1 MISVGRILNGR
12 VCSSIITICMPF
24 FDKVLFIF
32 CISISIL
39 PSNQYELWQSNLF
52 SAFPTMKVLRSKHCP
67 LSSIHPPLHSSS
79 FTRLKGLPLLDTNFY
94 ATTWQRL
101 QLSRSLRRPSR
112 VPLDFPTNLSRFY
125 LLKRPCCLY
134 LQVRYSNS
142 LCVVSYTPTPTEQFR
157 IAIFTSRN
165 SSRSPLPM
173 YYCANSGK
181 TFSA

>member
-1 MISVGRILNGR
+1 
-12 VCSSIITICMPF
+12 
-24 FDKVLFIF
+24 
-32 CISISIL
+32 
-39 PSNQYELWQSNLF
+39 
-52 SAFPTMKVLRSKHCP
+52 MKVLRSKHCP

-165 SSRSPLPM
+165 SSRSPLPHVLLRELW
-173 YYCANSGK
+173 K
-181 TFSA
+181 DVFSIKRFNVRFFCQKGQMGGVEVQSRSPGENKPSWPVVGLLLVFPSEALLVEIHV

>member
-1 MISVGRILNGR
+1 
-12 VCSSIITICMPF
+12 
-24 FDKVLFIF
+24 
-32 CISISIL
+32 
-39 PSNQYELWQSNLF
+39 
-52 SAFPTMKVLRSKHCP
+52 MKVLRSKHCP

-142 LCVVSYTPTPTEQFR
+142 LCVVSYAPKPTKQFPSQYSCR
-157 IAIFTSRN
+157 EIHRGRL
-165 SSRSPLPM
+165 SSFIIVRTLERRFQHKEIQPW
-173 YYCANSGK
+173 CV
-181 TFSA
+181 